1 MDSPPDQRE
10 NNVTATGTT
19 GRFAGASLL
28 PVPVMAAPIVLEKV
42 YMKLKLGAFRV
53 QGSFCKTEEFRV
65 NLPTSSSKHGDNLQ
79 RNNMNATLESG
90 SSFQVL
96 GKSIYCT
103 PYKCSY

>member
-42 YMKLKLGAFRV
+42 YMKLKLEAFRV
-53 QGSFCKTEEFRV
+53 SGKFLQDRGIQGESADLIIQAWRQSTKKQYECYLRKWLKF
-65 NLPTSSSKHGDNLQ
+65 
-79 RNNMNATLESG
+79 SG
-90 SSFQVL
+90 SWEIDL
-96 GKSIYCT
+96 LH
-103 PYKCSY
+103 PL